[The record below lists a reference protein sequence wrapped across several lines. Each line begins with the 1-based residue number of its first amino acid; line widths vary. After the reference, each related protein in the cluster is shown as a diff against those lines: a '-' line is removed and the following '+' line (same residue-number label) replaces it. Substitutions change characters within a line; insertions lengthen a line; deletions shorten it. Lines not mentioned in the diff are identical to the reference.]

1 LNNTSFISLAQTLEN
16 VSQTSS
22 KNEKVRMLAEYF
34 STLSAEDLATVCRFI
49 LGKESEIADVGVGF
63 SIIWESLSSTIKV
76 SSEETRDIYLKKGDM
91 GEVVRELMQTKEK
104 AYSLSSGQLTI
115 SEVKKSMDEMAMA
128 RGKGSSSIKKKILT
142 GLLLR
147 ASPLEAKY
155 LIRIIMNELR
165 IGATEGIVLDAIA
178 SAFGVKMVRQWY
190 LVMGDIGEVAKRA
203 ALGEKEMPAPLI
215 MRPVSFMLALPV
227 SDEREAWEHF
237 GKEVFAE
244 YKYDGIRLQAH
255 VDGSSVKL
263 FSRKM
268 EDITYTMPD
277 VTEALSMLGIES
289 CIFDGEA
296 VAWKDSR
303 PQPFILLQKRL
314 HRKNLNEE
322 ILKDIPIAY
331 FIFDI
336 LKYGESNML
345 NAPLKDRRKII
356 ENLNLREPIMKSQI
370 FFVNSEKDISQLFRQ
385 SRESGYEGLVLKDPD
400 SIYTPGRRG
409 GAWIKMKE
417 ELDTIDAVV
426 MKAEYGNG
434 KRAGLLSDLTFGVWD
449 GDELKPVGKA
459 YSGLTDEEI
468 KETTDLFKKIAEKE
482 LWNGVIVKPQV
493 VIEVA
498 FDSIQKSTRHSSG
511 YALRFPRIKRI
522 RWDKRPEDADNLSR
536 VAEIYASQGRS
547 NLLGRGPME
556 TTLS

>member
-1 LNNTSFISLAQTLEN
+1 LNNTSFISLAETLES

-22 KNEKVRMLAEYF
+22 KNEKVRILAEYF
-34 STLSAEDLATVCRFI
+34 STLSAEELAIVCRFI
-49 LGKESEIADVGVGF
+49 LGKESEIGDVGVGF
-63 SIIWESLSSTIKV
+63 SIIWESLNSIMKV
-76 SSEETRDIYLKKGDM
+76 SSEEVRNVYLKKGDM
-91 GEVVRELMQTKEK
+91 GEVVRELMQSKEK
-104 AYSLSSGQLTI
+104 AYPLNTGELSI
-115 SEVKKSMDEMAMA
+115 AEVKRSMDEMARA
-128 RGKGSSSIKKKILT
+128 RGKGSSSMKKRILT

-147 ASPLEAKY
+147 ATPLEAKY
-155 LIRIIMNELR
+155 LIRIITNELR

-203 ALGEKEMPAPLI
+203 ALGENEMPSPLM

-227 SDEREAWEHF
+227 ADEKEAWEHF
-237 GKEVFAE
+237 GKKVYAE
-244 YKYDGIRLQAH
+244 YKYDGVRLQAH
-255 VDGSSVKL
+255 VDGGNVRF
-263 FSRKM
+263 FSRRM

-277 VTEALSMLGIES
+277 VAQALSEMGLQS

-296 VAWKDSR
+296 VAWKDGR
-303 PQPFILLQKRL
+303 PRPFMLLQKRL
-314 HRKNLNEE
+314 HRKRLGEE
-322 ILKDIPIAY
+322 ILRDIPIAY
-331 FIFDI
+331 FIFDL
-336 LKYGESNML
+336 LKYGNSNML
-345 NAPLKDRRKII
+345 NKPFEERRKVI

-370 FFVNSEKDISQLFRQ
+370 FSVNSEKDISQLFRQ
-385 SRESGYEGLVLKDPD
+385 SRELGYEGLVLKDPD

-426 MKAEYGNG
+426 IKAEYGNG

-468 KETTDLFKKIAEKE
+468 KETTKLFQQIAERE
-482 LWNGVIVKPQV
+482 VWNGVVVKPQV

-498 FDSIQKSTRHSSG
+498 FDSIQKSSRHSSG

-522 RWDKRPEDADNLSR
+522 RWDKRPEEADNLSR
-536 VAEIYASQGRS
+536 VEEIYTSQGRS
-547 NLLGRGPME
+547 NLPGRGPME